1 MAGRLRDDES
11 KRQKRI
17 KKQSITEKKLFNSP
31 YWTEVVD
38 MVNNG
43 MMPKEILS
51 YLNNVKKFSISYPSL
66 LENIQYI
73 RAHRGQAL
81 ALANQTEMAI
91 LEVND
96 EMKKIAPQL
105 SNMFKRRTNLINEI
119 LKRKER
125 MLKRQNEGT
134 RVSNLL
140 KLLEKLLFA
149 INNNDDKRIQ
159 VSKYE
164 DVIAYI
170 RANFLQYNDDPRFET
185 IIRGYV
191 MDLHEIYKYVE
202 QFTGKYDVSN
212 IVDKLSI
219 EITRSAVDIFGGYI
233 KKDTP
238 ENREKIL
245 NKFKDAVK
253 SITNDIKENDLN
265 IKEDIL

>member
-31 YWTEVVD
+31 YWVEVVD

-81 ALANQTEMAI
+81 ALASQTEMAI

-96 EMKKIAPQL
+96 EMKKTAPHL
-105 SNMFKRRTNLINEI
+105 TNMFKRRTNLINEI
-119 LKRKER
+119 LKRKEIL
-125 MLKRQNEGT
+125 LKKQNEGT
-134 RVSNLL
+134 RVVKMI
-140 KLLEKLLFA
+140 KLLEELLKY
-149 INNNDDKRIQ
+149 INNDDKKSQITQ
-159 VSKYE
+159 YHKILEYLKVNFSLHDNDSKLE
-164 DVIAYI
+164 SLIRNYI
-170 RANFLQYNDDPRFET
+170 F
-185 IIRGYV
+185 
-191 MDLHEIYKYVE
+191 DLHEIYKYVE
-202 QFTGKYDVSN
+202 EFTGKYDVAN

-219 EITRSAVDIFGGYI
+219 EISRSAVDIFGSYI

-245 NKFKDAVK
+245 NEFKNAVK

-265 IKEDIL
+265 IKEDQL

>member
-31 YWTEVVD
+31 YWSEVVD

-96 EMKKIAPQL
+96 EMKKIAPHL
-105 SNMFKRRTNLINEI
+105 TNMFKRRTNLINEI
-119 LKRKER
+119 LKRKDIL
-125 MLKRQNEGT
+125 LKKQNEGT
-134 RVSNLL
+134 RTVEMI
-140 KLLEKLLFA
+140 KLLEQLLKY
-149 INNNDDKRIQ
+149 INDGDKKAQLSQYNNIMDYLKANFTLQNND
-159 VSKYE
+159 SKVE
-164 DVIAYI
+164 GLIRNYI
-170 RANFLQYNDDPRFET
+170 F
-185 IIRGYV
+185 
-191 MDLHEIYKYVE
+191 DLHEIYKYVE
-202 QFTGKYDVSN
+202 EFTGKYDVFN
-212 IVDKLSI
+212 IVDELTVN
-219 EITRSAVDIFGGYI
+219 ITRSAIEIFGGYI

-245 NKFKDAVK
+245 AKFKDVVK
-253 SITNDIKENDLN
+253 SITDDIKVNKLN
-265 IKEDIL
+265 IKEDQL